1 MGLSVIP
8 GLECF
13 LSQFRKN
20 FNYYTFKYFLRP
32 FLSFSFWY
40 HDNVNVMVN
49 IVPEVSET
57 VLISNFFLHSVSQ
70 HWFHHSLSAHLFIP
84 MPHLFCYWFLLV
96 YFFHFSCII
105 HLCFLSLK
113 SSCFLLNI
121 PWIFSICASI
131 IFLRLQ
137 IIFNIVT
144 LLFQVDVVVL
154 LEEVSCYFFWYIFL
168 YCLICLT

>member
-20 FNYYTFKYFLRP
+20 FSYTFKYFLRP

-40 HDNVNVMVN
+40 HDNVNVVVN

-57 VLISNFFLHSVSQ
+57 VLISNLFLHSVSQ
-70 HWFHHSLSAHLFIP
+70 HWFPPPSFSSFIYSYAS
-84 MPHLFCYWFLLV
+84 FILLLIPFSV
-96 YFFHFSCII
+96 FFYFSCII

-113 SSCFLLNI
+113 SFCFLLNI